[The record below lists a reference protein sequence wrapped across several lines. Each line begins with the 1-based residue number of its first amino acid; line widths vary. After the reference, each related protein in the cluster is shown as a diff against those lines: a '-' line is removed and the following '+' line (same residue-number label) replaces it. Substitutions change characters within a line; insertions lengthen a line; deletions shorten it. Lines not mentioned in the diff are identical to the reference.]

1 MRKFFGF
8 VFKGLD
14 GLRKVLHLLLLLVI
28 FGFVVGAMS
37 GSIPKL
43 PQDAALVI
51 QPEGEIVEQP
61 TGDPHDAARYHRRH

>member
-8 VFKGLD
+8 FFKGLD

-37 GSIPKL
+37 GRGPR
-43 PQDAALVI
+43 
-51 QPEGEIVEQP
+51 
-61 TGDPHDAARYHRRH
+61 DPA